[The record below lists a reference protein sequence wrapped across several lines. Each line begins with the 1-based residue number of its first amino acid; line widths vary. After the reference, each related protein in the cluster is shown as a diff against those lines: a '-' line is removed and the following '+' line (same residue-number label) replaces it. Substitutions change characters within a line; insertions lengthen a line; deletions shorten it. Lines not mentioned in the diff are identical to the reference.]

1 LFGEKRMFQEFLSNQ
16 MTKFAQRATLPE
28 DTQEEALQK
37 SSLIISTIMFIP
49 AGLLWGFIYLRF
61 GELWASLI
69 PIGYSLFSLISLMYF
84 TVTRKFNI
92 YRLSQLLLVLV
103 CPFLLMVA
111 LGGFFNGSAVILWS
125 VLCPFGAILF
135 AKPRRAPRWLVA
147 YLALLVLSGFLQPI
161 VRVENNLPS
170 NLIVSFF
177 VLNIG
182 VVSATAFVLIYYF
195 VKGKNS
201 ALELLNLEQEKSE
214 RLLLNVLPKEIA
226 PILKEKNGTIADHF
240 ESASVLF
247 ADIVGFTP
255 LSTEMSPEEM
265 VDLLNEIF
273 SNFDVLADKYRLEK
287 IRTIGD
293 NYMVACGVPVPRS
306 DHAQALARAAL
317 KMMDFVSHNPACLSR
332 GIQFRLGMNSGPL
345 VAGVIG
351 RQNFH
356 YDIWG
361 DTVNTASRMESN
373 GLPGKI
379 QITAGTYALIQ
390 DQFNC
395 VPRGR
400 VHIKGK
406 GEMET
411 WFLEGKKERLRT
423 R

>member
-1 LFGEKRMFQEFLSNQ
+1 MLQEFLSNQ
-16 MTKFAQRATLPE
+16 MIKFAQKAALPE

-37 SSLIISTIMFIP
+37 SSLIISSIMFIP
-49 AGLLWGFIYLRF
+49 AGLLWGLTYLRF
-61 GELWASLI
+61 GEFRASLI
-69 PIGYSLFSLISLMYF
+69 PIGYSLFSLISLIYF
-84 TVTRKFNI
+84 TVTRRFNS
-92 YRLSQLLLVLV
+92 YRLSQLLLILV
-103 CPFLLMVA
+103 CPFLLMVV
-111 LGGFFNGSAVILWS
+111 LGGFFNASAVILWS

-135 AKPRRAPRWLVA
+135 AEPQRAPRWLGA

-161 VRVENNLPS
+161 VRVQNNLPGS
-170 NLIVSFF
+170 LIISFF

-182 VVSATAFVLIYYF
+182 VVSVTAFVLISYF
-195 VKGKNS
+195 VKGKNN
-201 ALELLNLEQEKSE
+201 ALALLTLEQEKSE

-273 SNFDVLADKYRLEK
+273 SNFDVLVDKYRLEK

-317 KMMDFVSHNPACLSR
+317 EMMDFVSHHPACLSR
-332 GIQFRLGMNSGPL
+332 GVQFRLGINSGPL

-351 RQNFH
+351 RQKFH

-379 QITAGTYALIQ
+379 QITAATYALIQ
-390 DQFNC
+390 GQFIC
-395 VPRGR
+395 VRRGK
-400 VHIKGK
+400 VPIKGK

-411 WFLEGKKERLRT
+411 WFLEGMKEG
-423 R
+423 

>member
-1 LFGEKRMFQEFLSNQ
+1 MLRQFFANQ
-16 MTKFAQRATLPE
+16 MARFAQKAALPE

-37 SSLIISTIMFIP
+37 SSLIISSVMFIP
-49 AGLLWGFIYLRF
+49 AGLLWGLIYLLF
-61 GELWASLI
+61 GQFRASLI
-69 PIGYSLFSLISLMYF
+69 PIGYSLFSLISLIYF
-84 TVTRKFNI
+84 TVTHQFTV
-92 YRLSQLLLVLV
+92 YRLSQLLLILV

-111 LGGFFNGSAVILWS
+111 LGGFFNASAVILWS

-135 AKPRRAPRWLVA
+135 ARPRHAPRWLAA
-147 YLALLVLSGFLQPI
+147 YLILLILSGFLQPI
-161 VRVENNLPS
+161 VQVENSLPS
-170 NLIVSFF
+170 NLIISFF

-195 VKGKNS
+195 VKGKNN

-214 RLLLNVLPKEIA
+214 RLLLNVLPEEIA

-255 LSTEMSPEEM
+255 LSTTMSPEEM

-273 SNFDVLADKYRLEK
+273 SNFDILVEEYRLEK
-287 IRTIGD
+287 IRTVGD
-293 NYMVACGVPVPRS
+293 NYMAASGVPVPRS
-306 DHAQALARAAL
+306 DHAQALAYAAL
-317 KMMDFVSHNPACLSR
+317 EMMDFVSNHPVCHSR
-332 GIQFRLGMNSGPL
+332 GVQFRLGINSGPL

-351 RQNFH
+351 RQKFH

-373 GLPGKI
+373 GVPGKI
-379 QITAGTYALIQ
+379 QITAATYALIQ

>member
-1 LFGEKRMFQEFLSNQ
+1 MLKEFLSNQ
-16 MTKFAQRATLPE
+16 MTKFAQRAALRE

-49 AGLLWGFIYLRF
+49 AGLLWGLTYMLF
-61 GELWASLI
+61 GELQASLI

-84 TVTRKFNI
+84 TVTRRFDI
-92 YRLSQLLLVLV
+92 YRLSQLLLILV

-111 LGGFFNGSAVILWS
+111 LGGFFNASAVILWS

-135 AKPRRAPRWLVA
+135 AQPRRAPRWLVA
-147 YLALLVLSGFLQPI
+147 YLVLLVLSGFLQPI

-195 VKGKNS
+195 VKGKNN

-273 SNFDVLADKYRLEK
+273 SNFDVLTAKYRLEK

-306 DHAQALARAAL
+306 DHAQVLAQAAL
-317 KMMDFVSHNPACLSR
+317 EMMDFVSHHPACLSR

-351 RQNFH
+351 RQKFH

-379 QITAGTYALIQ
+379 QIAAATYALIQ
-390 DQFNC
+390 DQFIC
-395 VPRGR
+395 VPRGK
-400 VHIKGK
+400 VYIKGK

-411 WFLEGKKERLRT
+411 WFLEGIKEGT
-423 R
+423 RSSAKIG